1 MLIALNRVVRFSYIL
16 TDDKAQVLDR
26 SIDGEPLAY
35 LHGGGA
41 IIPGLEAALE
51 GKRAGE
57 SLQVRIAAADAYGER
72 DDELVQSVPR
82 EMFEGDDAVK
92 VGTHFET
99 SDDDG
104 EIRVVT
110 VTGVDADNVT
120 VDGNHPLAGIPLNF
134 AVTIVDVRDASS
146 EELAHGHAHGPDGH
160 LHD

>member
-104 EIRVVT
+104 ETRVVT

>member
-26 SIDGEPLAY
+26 SIDGEPLVY

-51 GKRAGE
+51 GKRSGE